1 LGDTS
6 TFTGHLARYT
16 QSEHLIALR
25 RMTGLNNGA
34 FLNALDEATRRMDI
48 LESRMPD
55 QNVFVGI
62 QSIILPMIIE

>member
-1 LGDTS
+1 MGNTS
-6 TFTGHLARYT
+6 RFTGQLARYT
-16 QSEHLIALR
+16 QSRHLITLQ

-34 FLNALDEATRRMDI
+34 FLNALDEAMRRMDT

-62 QSIILPMIIE
+62 QGIILPMIIE

>member
-1 LGDTS
+1 
-6 TFTGHLARYT
+6 
-16 QSEHLIALR
+16 
-25 RMTGLNNGA
+25 MTGLNNGA

-62 QSIILPMIIE
+62 QSIILPMIINDPEWVKI

>member
-1 LGDTS
+1 MS
-6 TFTGHLARYT
+6 YESRFTVHMALYT
-16 QSEHLIALR
+16 QSRHLIGLR
-25 RMTGLNNGA
+25 RMTELNNGA